1 MALKS
6 GPRDL
11 GRGGRKRGGNGWL
24 STLRGV
30 FYSRLLCDLYRYGPL
45 CGVLFLIC
53 QTVPST
59 QPGHSK
65 ERVSRNRTI
74 TGEEGVPS
82 RSNLL
87 YLAISPAIYVVW

>member
-1 MALKS
+1 MPTGVEEWAAGFRQGWPKI
-6 GPRDL
+6 
-11 GRGGRKRGGNGWL
+11 GWL
-24 STLRGV
+24 STLGF
-30 FYSRLLCDLYRYGPL
+30 FYSRLLCDLSRYGPL

-53 QTVPST
+53 QTAPST
-59 QPGHSK
+59 QLGHLK

-87 YLAISPAIYVVW
+87 RWLFLRRYM